1 MSNDTPKATLWMP
14 WFIKDHKAAA
24 STLDHIEHSA
34 LCYLKMLLWE
44 NGGLIPD
51 DDRLIAKHVRLP
63 VQKWKA
69 LRIAI
74 LDGCI
79 VQNGSIT
86 SPEIIA
92 EFEKAQS
99 NIEQKRKAGIA
110 SAAARKTATAV
121 ERALQRNSNGEAT
134 ARQPRA
140 GSGGGSGP
148 NHGMSSVIES
158 LADDV
163 GENPFAVV
171 QGRK

>member
-44 NGGLIPD
+44 NGGTIPD
-51 DDRLIAKHVRLP
+51 DDKWIAKHVRLP

-69 LRIAI
+69 LRIAV

-79 VQNGSIT
+79 VENGVIAM
-86 SPEIIA
+86 PEIAA
-92 EFEKAQS
+92 EFIKAQA

-110 SAAARKTATAV
+110 SAMARKTATAV
-121 ERALQRNSNGEAT
+121 ERTLQRNGNGMAT
-134 ARQPRA
+134 AIQPRA
-140 GSGGGSGP
+140 GSGGGGGP
-148 NHGMSSVIES
+148 NHGMSSVIEI

-171 QGRK
+171 QGGK

>member
-44 NGGLIPD
+44 HGGTIHD
-51 DDRLIAKHVRLP
+51 DDKWIAKNVRLP
-63 VQKWKA
+63 VQKWKSVRVA
-69 LRIAI
+69 V

-79 VQNGSIT
+79 VQNN
-86 SPEIIA
+86 IIMLPAIFA
-92 EFEKAQS
+92 EFEKAQA

-110 SAAARKTATAV
+110 SAMARKTATAV
-121 ERALQRNSNGEAT
+121 ERTLNGRCNGMAT
-134 ARQPRA
+134 AIQPRA
-140 GSGGGSGP
+140 GSGGGGGP
-148 NHGMSSVIES
+148 NHEMSSVIES

-171 QGRK
+171 QGGK

>member
-44 NGGLIPD
+44 NGGTIPD
-51 DDRLIAKHVRLP
+51 DDKWIAKHVRLP

-69 LRIAI
+69 LRIAV

-79 VQNGSIT
+79 VENGVIAM
-86 SPEIIA
+86 PEIAA
-92 EFEKAQS
+92 EFIKAQS
-99 NIEQKRKAGIA
+99 NIEQKRRAGIA
-110 SAAARKTATAV
+110 SASARKRATHV
-121 ERALQRNSNGEAT
+121 ERPLDERDRSVAT
-134 ARQPRA
+134 SGAPRA
-140 GSGGGSGP
+140 GSGGGGGP

-171 QGRK
+171 QGGK